1 MWNKVKP
8 ITLEIKQIND
18 DKSSFIYSFYSFD
31 SELVKIDNV
40 LHLDDK
46 NNIVGCYSRL
56 KDDEDKCRLPLSFFT
71 EKINKK
77 TTDKLIQYYENS
89 KLFIELL

>member
-46 NNIVGCYSRL
+46 NDIIGCYSRL
-56 KDDEDKCRLPLSFFT
+56 KDTEDKCKLPLNFFT

-77 TTDKLIQYYENS
+77 TTDKLIQYYENPR
-89 KLFIELL
+89 LFIELL